1 MNIGEKTAL
10 ILGSSGLVGNELV
23 QILLEQNN
31 YKKIHLLI
39 RRPIEITDSRC
50 EIHIVDFDQLE
61 KYSELFKVTD
71 VFCCLG
77 TTIKK
82 AKTKEAFRKV
92 DFEYPI
98 EAAKLAVQGGSEKF
112 LIITAMGANS
122 KSFFFYNQVKG
133 DVERSLKTLNI
144 PSLNIFRPSLLL
156 GERTE
161 FRLGEK
167 LAEKASGL
175 LNTLMVGPL
184 RSYRAIQAKSVGKA
198 MAAIAA
204 SNKTGINIFQSKEI
218 QRIADMN

>member
-1 MNIGEKTAL
+1 MNMGEKTAL

-23 QILLEQNN
+23 QILLQQNN

-50 EIHIVDFDQLE
+50 EPHIVDFDQLE

-71 VFCCLG
+71 VYCCLG

-82 AKTKEAFRKV
+82 AKSKEAFRKV
-92 DFEYPI
+92 DYQYPI
-98 EAAKLAVQGGSEKF
+98 EAANLAVQSGAEKF

-133 DVERSLKTLNI
+133 EVERSLKTLNI

-156 GERTE
+156 GERNE

-167 LAEKASGL
+167 IAEKASGL

-184 RSYRAIQAKSVGKA
+184 RSYRAIHAKSVAKA

-204 SNKTGINIFQSKEI
+204 SNKTGVSIFHSNEI
-218 QRIADMN
+218 QRIADKH